1 MWSSEIIK
9 IANPREFF
17 FDLKTME
24 KTKLQQPQATA
35 LSNRLQNRVLNEGI
49 TLTVQ
54 ETIKALEKV
63 VNQQIN

>member
-1 MWSSEIIK
+1 
-9 IANPREFF
+9 
-17 FDLKTME
+17 ME